1 MFWACYSSVC
11 GGMSHAT
18 RAFMHATRHVMCPL
32 VLVTWKVMGVKHEK
46 VGEKKKFKGN
56 GQTEGKKNAPLL
68 FY

>member
-1 MFWACYSSVC
+1 
-11 GGMSHAT
+11 
-18 RAFMHATRHVMCPL
+18 MCPL